1 MSTNF
6 LGPFEQEKFQMSIG
20 GDFGV
25 FYTDNK
31 SPVFYVNTSFDIDSI
46 GQLKPVREI
55 LDVSEVD
62 FEELVQRDL
71 DDFRIRR
78 DIVNYLTDGMGY
90 KFFPP
95 IVVAMTQPHDSKK
108 AIKKYY
114 PEIKTRIIEGV
125 TRKFEI
131 EFKDSFCIRWFI
143 GQDGKLV
150 SLPTEIRWKSDHT
163 HLMAVD
169 GQHRLVALQAIRG
182 LISNERLKTFYINS
196 TKDKNKLDDLKV
208 PVTILFF
215 PNSVENID
223 HSSMEVLSDYFPNID
238 WNLNT
243 RSDVKQVLRNVFVD
257 VNKTAR
263 QPSKSRTILLDEKDL
278 TSVFTRKVFSSI
290 KIDMPNIYPAILEYN
305 SLNGKET
312 QIEKNRSIITTIGI
326 VFNICEFLFKDPNLD
341 NGSNLRIRLGI
352 DKESEFYTSEEFPVE
367 QMKANEFSLEQR
379 DEAERLFENKWLPT
393 FKSFYTNL
401 LPYKKMIELVTTE
414 FDSYKGKISSEN
426 LNVNEDEAYRVLFGG
441 SEERFVLESN
451 AKIVTNS
458 SAKLSLKM
466 LKTIEKVL
474 KEQVEN
480 YNTFYTLMFQKG
492 FYEALSEMIQNGF
505 FANDHYITDQEF
517 DKIILQLNFFL
528 TTHPNNTFFDKNSSL
543 YTLIIGQKASPDAS
557 KFICDL
563 IILTLLKFG
572 KDENKFILVNSENE
586 KIISDLFKS
595 KLESI
600 TDRIQNL
607 LGKEFDLRTD
617 SRQRKLDIKMQK
629 ESGNKVGAKT
639 SESAYEL
646 DRDSFIEDKYI
657 EQEKKLKSLLN
668 ID

>member
-6 LGPFEQEKFQMSIG
+6 AGPFEQEKFQMSIG

-25 FYTDNK
+25 FYTDKK
-31 SPVFYVNTSFDIDSI
+31 SPVFYINTSFEIDNI

-95 IVVAMTQPHDSKK
+95 IVVAMTQPDDSKK

-114 PEIKTRIIEGV
+114 PEIKTRIIEGS
-125 TRKFEI
+125 TKRFEV
-131 EFKDSFCIRWFI
+131 EFNDSFCVRWFI
-143 GQDGKLV
+143 GQDGRLV

-182 LISNERLKTFYINS
+182 LIGNDRLKRFYINS
-196 TKDKNKLDDLKV
+196 TKDKIKLDNLKV

-223 HSSMEVLSDYFPNID
+223 SNNMEVLSSYFPNID
-238 WNLNT
+238 WNVTT
-243 RSDVKQVLRNVFVD
+243 RTDVKQVLRNIFVD

-290 KIDMPNIYPAILEYN
+290 KTDMPNIYTAILEYN
-305 SLNGKET
+305 SQNGKET

-326 VFNICEFLFKDPNLD
+326 VSNICEFLFKDPSLD

-352 DKESEFYTSEEFPVE
+352 DEEPDFFTSEEFPVE

-379 DEAERLFENKWLPT
+379 SEAENLFKNKWLPT

-401 LPYKKMIELVTTE
+401 LPYKKMIELVNEE
-414 FDSYKGKISSEN
+414 FDSYKTKLESDN

-451 AKIVTNS
+451 AKISTNT
-458 SAKLSLKM
+458 SAKLSLKI
-466 LKTIEKVL
+466 LKDIEKIL
-474 KEQVEN
+474 KEKVEN

-492 FYEALSEMIQNGF
+492 FYEGLSEMIQNSF
-505 FANDHYITDQEF
+505 FDNDHFVTNEEF
-517 DKIILQLNFFL
+517 DKIISQLNFFL
-528 TTHPNNTFFDKNSSL
+528 ITHPKNTFFDSDTSL
-543 YTLIIGQKASPDAS
+543 YTLIIGQKATPEAS
-557 KFICDL
+557 KYISDL
-563 IILTLLKFG
+563 IILILLKFG
-572 KDENKFILVNSENE
+572 KEENKFIIENE
-586 KIISDLFKS
+586 ENKDMIAELFGS
-595 KLESI
+595 KMLSI
-600 TDRIQNL
+600 ENRIQFL
-607 LGKEFDLRTD
+607 LGKEFDVRTEN
-617 SRQRKLDIKMQK
+617 RQRKLDIKIQK
-629 ESGNKVGAKT
+629 ESGDKLGANT
-639 SESAYEL
+639 SESLYKF
-646 DRDSFIEDKYI
+646 DRDSFIEEKFI
-657 EQEKKLKSLLN
+657 EQDLELKTKLELN
-668 ID
+668 